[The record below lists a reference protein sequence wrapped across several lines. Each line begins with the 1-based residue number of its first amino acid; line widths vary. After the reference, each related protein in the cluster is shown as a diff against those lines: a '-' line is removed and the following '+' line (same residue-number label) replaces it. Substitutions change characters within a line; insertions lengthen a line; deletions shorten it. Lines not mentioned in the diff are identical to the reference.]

1 MKYKGGNYKLPKDVD
16 PQSLSYEDCMKI
28 VSEAPAKPARKSS
41 ARKGTTTRGRKS
53 KA

>member
-41 ARKGTTTRGRKS
+41 VRKGTTTRGRKS